1 MDSGGAIVTMSYK
14 WKFKTGMR
22 ARSFGWHGSQKAI
35 ARLKA
40 AVSETKAVD

>member
-1 MDSGGAIVTMSYK
+1 MESGGAIVTTSYK
-14 WKFKTGMR
+14 WKFKAGMR
-22 ARSFGWHGSQKAI
+22 ARSYGWHGSQKAI